1 VLTLVGI
8 VWGSTAVV
16 LLLSLGAGFYAFL
29 DIGFKKTGDRYTAV
43 VGEYTTA
50 ESGGARPGRRIR
62 LTRED
67 LPRLRA
73 SAPSAS
79 RIAAEIQH
87 ASAALRTSRRT
98 RTGAVSAATPD
109 VQHIQVLRVARGRFY
124 DEEDVRLTRA
134 VAVLGASLPE
144 VFFGSEDPLGRT
156 LQIEGKPFV
165 VVGVL
170 ARKGPQL
177 VINNALHDDMVFV
190 PLTSG
195 QRAFGARSEIG
206 EVLLDPRT
214 LGEIER
220 MHAEVRE
227 TLRPVHHIAP
237 RDPGALR
244 IESITEVTEPFRRI
258 ALGLTA
264 LLGLVGTVTLA
275 MAGVGLANLMI
286 AIVQSRLAEL
296 AMRRACGARR
306 GDLTLQLLVET
317 GLVVLCGGALGVV
330 TAMAIV
336 SALRNL
342 PLPEMV
348 PRPEISLGV
357 LGTALGVLCATGLLA
372 GVVPARTASRVDPAA
387 ALRVI

>member
-1 VLTLVGI
+1 LVGI

-29 DIGFKKTGDRYTAV
+29 DVGFKKTGDRYTAV

-50 ESGGARPGRRIR
+50 ESGGARPGRRVR
-62 LTRED
+62 LTSDD

-79 RIAAEIQH
+79 RVAAEIQH
-87 ASAALRTSRRT
+87 ASAALRTPRRT

-109 VQHIQVLRVARGRFY
+109 LQHIYVLRVERGRFY
-124 DEEDVRLTRA
+124 DEQDVRLRRA
-134 VAVLGASLPE
+134 VAVLGANLAE
-144 VFFGSEDPLGRT
+144 VFFGSEDPVGRT
-156 LQIEGKPFV
+156 LQIEGKLFEV
-165 VVGVL
+165 IGL
-170 ARKGPQL
+170 LERKGPQI

-190 PLTSG
+190 PLGSG
-195 QRAFGARSEIG
+195 QRALGAGREIHDL
-206 EVLLDPRT
+206 LLDPRE
-214 LGEIER
+214 LDEIDR

-227 TLRPVHHIAP
+227 ALRPVHHIAP
-237 RDPGALR
+237 RDAAALR
-244 IESITEVTEPFRRI
+244 IESITEFTEPLRRI

-264 LLGLVGTVTLA
+264 LLGLVGTITLA

-286 AIVQSRLAEL
+286 AIVQSRRTEL

-317 GLVVLCGGALGVV
+317 ALVVLCGGGLGLVV
-330 TAMAIV
+330 AIV
-336 SALRNL
+336 LVSVLRSV

-348 PRPEISLGV
+348 PRPEISLSVLLTSLGV
-357 LGTALGVLCATGLLA
+357 LGATGLLA
-372 GVVPARTASRVDPAA
+372 GVVPARGASRVDPAA
-387 ALRVI
+387 ALRVT